1 MKCIDLESLL
11 CDYVDGTLSAAEKA
25 TVELHLEGCPACRE
39 LVADSQ
45 AVVGFMERA
54 ADIEPPAA
62 LVNQILFEVR
72 SGKSAPV
79 KKPGAAGNWISK
91 LLEPFLQPKFA
102 MGMAMTLLSFSM
114 LAQFAGIPVRQL
126 KATDL
131 EPARVWA
138 VLEDKAYRSWDRG
151 KKYYESLRLVFEI
164 QQTLRDWNETDD
176 GQSAPSQSGAMKPPA
191 QKPAGTAP
199 GGVVMEGPI
208 ESQPQGMDIGTQKD
222 GRVRP

>member
-11 CDYVDGTLSAAEKA
+11 CDYVDGTLSGAEKA
-25 TVELHLEGCPACRE
+25 TVELHLESCPACRE
-39 LVADSQ
+39 LVTDSQ
-45 AVVGFMERA
+45 AVIGFMEKA
-54 ADIEPPAA
+54 ADVEPPAA
-62 LVNQILFEVR
+62 LVNQILFEAR

-91 LLEPFLQPKFA
+91 LLEPVLQPKFA

-114 LAQFAGIPVRQL
+114 LARFAGIPVRPL

-151 KKYYESLRLVFEI
+151 KKYYESLRLVYEI

-176 GQSAPSQSGAMKPPA
+176 GQGAPKQTDGGKAPA
-191 QKPAGTAP
+191 QKAVGDAP
-199 GGVVMEGPI
+199 VGAVMEGPI
-208 ESQPQGMDIGTQKD
+208 ESPPQGTEAEKQKD

>member
-11 CDYVDGTLSAAEKA
+11 CDYVDGTLSAAEVA

-39 LVADSQ
+39 LVSDSQ
-45 AVVGFMERA
+45 AVIGFMEKA
-54 ADIEPPAA
+54 ADVEPPAA
-62 LVNQILFEVR
+62 LVNQILFEAR
-72 SGKSAPV
+72 TGKSAPV
-79 KKPGAAGNWISK
+79 KKSGAAKSWISK
-91 LLEPFLQPKFA
+91 LLEPVLQPKFA

-114 LAQFAGIPVRQL
+114 LARFAGLPVRQL

-164 QQTLRDWNETDD
+164 QQTLRDWNETAD
-176 GQSAPSQSGAMKPPA
+176 GQSPPKQADGKAPQA
-191 QKPAGTAP
+191 QTP
-199 GGVVMEGPI
+199 GGAVMEGPI
-208 ESQPQGMDIGTQKD
+208 ESQPQGTDTGKQTD
-222 GRVRP
+222 GRVTP